1 MTLPITSV
9 SPVSLGPEF
18 AAPKLDET
26 IPGVGVDAGQQP
38 GGGSFMSTLT
48 DQLGKL
54 DDIQNNATQQAN
66 ALATGQ
72 AQDVS
77 SVVMDVERA
86 SLALQLATQVR
97 NKAVD
102 AYQDIFRMQV

>member
-1 MTLPITSV
+1 MALPITSV

-18 AAPKLDET
+18 APPKLDET
-26 IPGVGVDAGQQP
+26 IPGAGVDAGQQS
-38 GGGSFMSTLT
+38 GKGFMSTLT

-54 DDIQNNATQQAN
+54 DDMQSSATQQAN

-77 SVVMDVERA
+77 SVVMEVERA

>member
-18 AAPKLDET
+18 TAPKLDEA
-26 IPGVGVDAGQQP
+26 IPGTGVDAGQQT
-38 GGGSFMSTLT
+38 GKGFMSTLA
-48 DQLGKL
+48 DQIGKL
-54 DDIQNNATQQAN
+54 DDIQNGATQQAN

-77 SVVMDVERA
+77 SVVMEVERA